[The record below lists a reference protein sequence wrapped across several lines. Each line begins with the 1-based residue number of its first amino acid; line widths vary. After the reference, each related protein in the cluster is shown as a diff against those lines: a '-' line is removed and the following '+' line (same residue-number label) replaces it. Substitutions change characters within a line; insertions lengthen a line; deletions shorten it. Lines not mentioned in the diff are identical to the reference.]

1 MPDDRFGKGTSSTTK
16 ATKKGI
22 ENIIKQANTAGSQQF
37 LSGNVSAS
45 DRRDQITDLA
55 NLAQDRGVDFNLNTE
70 EFTGNE
76 RGISNADPTGKLRE
90 GMTGDEY
97 HLFMRGLHKANPAAM
112 ETAFPFSSGAGIR
125 NIATALTPL
134 KYLKALGSGAKEGL
148 ANLGHKLAPG
158 LTEALGFHK
167 NKFMNDLSNVG
178 PGLKKEFK
186 KLAGLNSTEESL
198 LNTINKEMTSSQKS
212 AQELL
217 QAGNEDFNEDWTNA
231 ILGDAIKDAE
241 TTVMDNAEKELAL
254 AKEILFGVNDTS
266 QTTAYDPTQ
275 DVDTRTSGPDEVE
288 DWMGEIQPRISGALD
303 QTNIFDTSADDQFYK
318 DTWGV
323 TRDQYN
329 KIMTAPENLD
339 VDEGLWSQAEGYDD
353 KWLEDALGYPVYK
366 SKSGRFF
373 KVNPET
379 NYVQMDDDIT
389 DEVTKL
395 SMSMRT
401 DTPVSM
407 DEKRNVVAQAYGSDK
422 ALDETGTWGNDEINT
437 HYDWIKYKQGQGQE
451 FGDRKRVINPV
462 NPGWQLPGTNELVD
476 QINWNTANA
485 PLDTN
490 QLYPPEL
497 TEDFIQ
503 DNITTDWGWNK
514 GGYLKKFDDGGYAN
528 MSTYEKLKAINDSI
542 AEG

>member
-217 QAGNEDFNEDWTNA
+217 QAGNEDWTDA
-231 ILGDAIKDAE
+231 ILGDDIKDAE
-241 TTVMDNAEKELAL
+241 TTFMNYAEKEYDDLRKALLA
-254 AKEILFGVNDTS
+254 AI
-266 QTTAYDPTQ
+266 AYDPTEDLMNIDPYSDRAKRLGLS
-275 DVDTRTSGPDEVE
+275 DVWSDSYVPSYPHPSYQTDQTDQTDILDVSQNRMPHVPITHEQKKRHVE
-288 DWMGEIQPRISGALD
+288 DAMGFEPGFYDDRWAE
-303 QTNIFDTSADDQFYK
+303 IFDEDISEKEMSDRYDFVRGKQDKGLEYK
-318 DTWGV
+318 PWEGVVSKKNEWG
-323 TRDQYN
+323 
-329 KIMTAPENLD
+329 E
-339 VDEGLWSQAEGYDD
+339 
-353 KWLEDALGYPVYK
+353 
-366 SKSGRFF
+366 
-373 KVNPET
+373 
-379 NYVQMDDDIT
+379 
-389 DEVTKL
+389 
-395 SMSMRT
+395 
-401 DTPVSM
+401 
-407 DEKRNVVAQAYGSDK
+407 
-422 ALDETGTWGNDEINT
+422 
-437 HYDWIKYKQGQGQE
+437 
-451 FGDRKRVINPV
+451 
-462 NPGWQLPGTNELVD
+462 WQLPGTSEIQD
-476 QINWNTANA
+476 QIRWNTANR
-485 PLDTN
+485 PLDWSET
-490 QLYPPEL
+490 PEL
-497 TEDFIQ
+497 TEDLIKE
-503 DNITTDWGWNK
+503 NITGGTDWGWNK

>member
-1 MPDDRFGKGTSSTTK
+1 MPEGGYNWDTTK
-16 ATKKGI
+16 ATEKGLR
-22 ENIIKQANTAGSQQF
+22 NIQKQAASYDLDRIVRAGKEDQDYK
-37 LSGNVSAS
+37 SG
-45 DRRDQITDLA
+45 T
-55 NLAQDRGVDFNLNTE
+55 
-70 EFTGNE
+70 
-76 RGISNADPTGKLRE
+76 
-90 GMTGDEY
+90 
-97 HLFMRGLHKANPAAM
+97 
-112 ETAFPFSSGAGIR
+112 SGAGRVIADMSKKNQDFINR
-125 NIATALTPL
+125 NRRKDGSLNSAALDLLGNYWDDRSDYQRDLNQFIKSGPAAREA
-134 KYLKALGSGAKEGL
+134 YLDRFPVGGRI
-148 ANLGHKLAPG
+148 NLGIPAAFNAAMNVATPIKYFAQTAGDVAGKLIPKG
-158 LTEALGFHK
+158 IKEAFGFHK

-186 KLAGLNSTEESL
+186 KLARLNSTEESL
-198 LNTINKEMTSSQKS
+198 LNTINTEMTSSQKS

-217 QAGNEDFNEDWTNA
+217 QAQNEDWIDA
-231 ILGDAIKDAE
+231 ILGDDIKDAE

-254 AKEILFGVNDTS
+254 AKKILFGVNDTS
-266 QTTAYDPTQ
+266 QTIAYDPTQ

-303 QTNIFDTSADDQFYK
+303 QTDIFDTSADDQFYK

-339 VDEGLWSQAEGYDD
+339 VNEGLWSQAEGYDD

-422 ALDETGTWGNDEINT
+422 ALDETGTWGNDEINM

-503 DNITTDWGWNK
+503 DNITTTDWGWNK

>member
-231 ILGDAIKDAE
+231 ILGDDIKDAE
-241 TTVMDNAEKELAL
+241 NKIMDDAEKELAL

-288 DWMGEIQPRISGALD
+288 DWMGEIQPRISDALD
-303 QTNIFDTSADDQFYK
+303 QTDI
-318 DTWGV
+318 
-323 TRDQYN
+323 
-329 KIMTAPENLD
+329 LD
-339 VDEGLWSQAEGYDD
+339 VSQNVPITREQKIKAVNEGWGWGSLDDTAWIDQDDLLDDFYNEMREAQDKGMERLPWEG
-353 KWLEDALGYPVYK
+353 
-366 SKSGRFF
+366 
-373 KVNPET
+373 
-379 NYVQMDDDIT
+379 
-389 DEVTKL
+389 
-395 SMSMRT
+395 
-401 DTPVSM
+401 
-407 DEKRNVVAQAYGSDK
+407 VVAYSPFK
-422 ALDETGTWGNDEINT
+422 
-437 HYDWIKYKQGQGQE
+437 K
-451 FGDRKRVINPV
+451 
-462 NPGWQLPGTNELVD
+462 WQQPGTSEFQD
-476 QINWNTANA
+476 QIRWNTANR
-485 PLDTN
+485 PLDWSGGET
-490 QLYPPEL
+490 PEL
-497 TEDFIQ
+497 REDYIKENFIT
-503 DNITTDWGWNK
+503 DDWGFNQ
-514 GGYLKKFDDGGYAN
+514 GGYLKKYDDGGYAN

>member
-1 MPDDRFGKGTSSTTK
+1 MPDDRFGKSTSSTTK

-45 DRRDQITDLA
+45 DRRDQIKDLA
-55 NLAQDRGVDFNLNTE
+55 NLAKNRGVDFNLNTE

-76 RGISNADPTGKLRE
+76 RGISNADPRGKLRE

-134 KYLKALGSGAKEGL
+134 KYLKALGSRAKQGL
-148 ANLGHKLAPG
+148 GNLSHKLAPG

-167 NKFMNDLSNVG
+167 KKFMNDLSNVG

-198 LNTINKEMTSSQKS
+198 LNTINTEMTSSQKS
-212 AQELL
+212 AQDII
-217 QAGNEDFNEDWTNA
+217 QGGGSDWAET
-231 ILGDAIKDAE
+231 ILGDDIKDAE

-288 DWMGEIQPRISGALD
+288 DWMGEIQPKISDALD
-303 QTNIFDTSADDQFYK
+303 QTDILDVSQNRMPHVPITREQKIKAVHEGWGWQGSDDQWIDQDHLLDEFYNEMREAQDK
-318 DTWGV
+318 GMERLPW
-323 TRDQYN
+323 
-329 KIMTAPENLD
+329 
-339 VDEGLWSQAEGYDD
+339 EG
-353 KWLEDALGYPVYK
+353 
-366 SKSGRFF
+366 
-373 KVNPET
+373 
-379 NYVQMDDDIT
+379 
-389 DEVTKL
+389 
-395 SMSMRT
+395 
-401 DTPVSM
+401 
-407 DEKRNVVAQAYGSDK
+407 VVAYSPFK
-422 ALDETGTWGNDEINT
+422 E
-437 HYDWIKYKQGQGQE
+437 
-451 FGDRKRVINPV
+451 
-462 NPGWQLPGTNELVD
+462 WQQPGTSEIQD
-476 QINWNTANA
+476 QIRWNTANA

-497 TEDFIQ
+497 TEDYIKENFIT
-503 DNITTDWGWNK
+503 DDWGFNQ
-514 GGYLKKFDDGGYAN
+514 GGYLEKYDDGGYAN
-528 MSTYEKLKAINDSI
+528 MSTFEKLKAINDSI